1 MLIFLPPSEG
11 KSEPSG
17 GPVEL
22 ASLAFDDLLGEVR
35 RELIK
40 GLEELGRGSRQEAV
54 EALGISEGQ
63 AGDVDR
69 DAALSEAPTGPAIE
83 VYSGV
88 LFDRL
93 DFGSLSAEAHK
104 RAATGLLIASA
115 LWGAVRPFDEIPWY
129 RLSMKAKLPGLGGL
143 AAFWKPRLTEAME
156 RAGFDDEG
164 EVILDMRSAAYAAAW
179 KPSRAELVAVR
190 AFREEGGK
198 RKAVSHMAKATRGEV
213 ARLVLSAGKEPT
225 SPEDVATLI
234 EGAGLTV
241 ELGDGTLDVIESA

>member
-17 GPVEL
+17 GPAEL
-22 ASLAFDDLLGEVR
+22 ASLAFDDSLGEAR
-35 RELIK
+35 REVIR
-40 GLEELGRGSRQEAV
+40 GLEELSRGPRQEAV

-69 DAALSEAPTGPAIE
+69 DAALAGAAAGPAIE

-93 DFGSLSAEAHK
+93 DFGSLSAGARQKAE
-104 RAATGLLIASA
+104 TGLLIASA

-129 RLSMKAKLPGLGGL
+129 RLSMKAKLPSLGGL
-143 AAFWKPRLTEAME
+143 AAFWRPLLTETLE
-156 RAGFDDEG
+156 GAGIDREG
-164 EVILDMRSAAYAAAW
+164 EVVLDMRSAAYAAAW
-179 KPSRAELVAVR
+179 KPSRAEVVAVR
-190 AFREEGGK
+190 AFRQEGGR
-198 RKAVSHMAKATRGEV
+198 RKAVSHMAKATRGDV
-213 ARLVLSAGKEPT
+213 ARLVLSARKEPT
-225 SPEDVATLI
+225 GPEDVATLL

-241 ELGDGTLDVIESA
+241 ELGDGTLDVIETS